1 LRLADVGV
9 AMGARG
15 TDVAREAADVVIVD
29 DEFSTLVETFV
40 EGRTFWHN
48 VRRALGLLLGGN
60 AGELGLMVAAGV
72 AGLGAPLTTRQVL
85 AVNLVT
91 DILPAVAVAVQ
102 EPEHRDLSGLAR
114 EGTAALGDPLRR
126 DIVRRGVATAVP
138 SFAAYALARLRGGG
152 GGSDPGRASAVAFTT
167 IVSGQLA
174 QTLEVGVAE
183 GRRSRAV
190 DAAVA
195 GSAAFIAAAV
205 ALPPLQGFFGLGLPG
220 PFGLLLCAG
229 ATLGSVAIS
238 RTLAA
243 DAPGSRR
250 LAPALLSAR

>member
-1 LRLADVGV
+1 
-9 AMGARG
+9 M
-15 TDVAREAADVVIVD
+15 VIAD
-29 DEFSTLVETFV
+29 DEFSTLVEAFV

-48 VRRALGLLLGGN
+48 IRRALGLLLGGN
-60 AGELGLMVAAGV
+60 AGEVGLMVLAGAV
-72 AGLGAPLTTRQVL
+72 GLAPPLTTRQVL
-85 AVNLVT
+85 AVNLVS

-102 EPEHRDLSGLAR
+102 EPEHRDLAGLAR
-114 EGTAALGDPLRR
+114 EGTVALGGPLRR

-152 GGSDPGRASAVAFTT
+152 GSGRGSQAASAVAFIT
-167 IVSGQLA
+167 VVGGQLA
-174 QTLEVGVAE
+174 QTLELGAAE

-205 ALPPLQGFFGLGLPG
+205 ALPPLQGFLGLALPG

-229 ATLGSVAIS
+229 ATLASVALS
-238 RTLAA
+238 RALA
-243 DAPGSRR
+243 GERR
-250 LAPALLSAR
+250 LPVALLSPAG